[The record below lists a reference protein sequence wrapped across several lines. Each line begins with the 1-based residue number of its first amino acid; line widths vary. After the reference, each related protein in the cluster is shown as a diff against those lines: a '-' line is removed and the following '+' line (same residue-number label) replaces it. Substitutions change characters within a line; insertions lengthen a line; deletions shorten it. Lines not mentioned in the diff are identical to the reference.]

1 MSKRPEVELV
11 AEAVDIHDWGPTEP
25 DEEQVLVSLGY
36 VLNPDTGVYE
46 QGPNGRRT
54 RS

>member
-1 MSKRPEVELV
+1 MTRRSEAELV

-36 VLNPDTGVYE
+36 VLNPETGVYE
-46 QGPNGRRT
+46 RRPNGRRT
-54 RS
+54 